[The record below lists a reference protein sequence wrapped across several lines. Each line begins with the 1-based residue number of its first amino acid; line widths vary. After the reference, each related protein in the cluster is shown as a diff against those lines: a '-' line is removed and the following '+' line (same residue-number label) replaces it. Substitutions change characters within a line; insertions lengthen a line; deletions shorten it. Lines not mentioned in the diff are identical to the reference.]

1 MRKVLEADNSLSA
14 TPTGS
19 MPVPGGIGMRQRAAN
34 RHHRA
39 GGSILKIGAL
49 GAALLVPTAC
59 SMTQSLSLNDQ
70 LASEPEVI
78 TASVAKPVEPEGI
91 DSTDAELI
99 KTVVAEA
106 DQSGSANNALAWSN
120 PDTGSSGTIMA
131 IDKFVGSHGQKCK
144 KFQTT
149 VDTFMGI
156 SLYDGET
163 CELRKGF
170 WVLSW
175 FMRKES

>member
-1 MRKVLEADNSLSA
+1 MRKVIEADRSLSA
-14 TPTGS
+14 AFTGALPAKRRISTRQGAPT
-19 MPVPGGIGMRQRAAN
+19 
-34 RHHRA
+34 RHNKA
-39 GGSILKIGAL
+39 SGSILKACAVG
-49 GAALLVPTAC
+49 LVLMVPAGC
-59 SMTQSLSLNDQ
+59 SMTKSLALDEQ

-78 TASVAKPVEPEGI
+78 TASVAKPVKAEGI
-91 DSTDAELI
+91 DSTDAEMI
-99 KTVVAEA
+99 KTVVAES
-106 DQSGSANNALAWSN
+106 DQGGTAGNALAWSN

-175 FMRKES
+175 FMRKDG